1 MQTHC
6 KPHLERPTH
15 RQDEKM
21 QPDAPMDHLFSN
33 LSVLLVE
40 DDAFATKI
48 AQTVLRQLKIPY
60 VSTARDGAEALDILN
75 ANMQKFE
82 LVISDWNMPEMT
94 GLQLLKAVRSKWPSM
109 PFIMLTGKASPD
121 FVVQARENGVD
132 AYVVKPFSPA
142 QLAQKIHAVL
152 QHKQAK

>member
-1 MQTHC
+1 
-6 KPHLERPTH
+6 
-15 RQDEKM
+15 M
-21 QPDAPMDHLFSN
+21 QPGASMDKLFSN

-40 DDAFATKI
+40 DDAFAVKI
-48 AQTVLRQLKIPY
+48 AQTVLHQLKIPY

-75 ANMQKFE
+75 AGMQKFE

-94 GLQLLKAVRSKWPSM
+94 GLQLLKAVRHKWPTM
-109 PFIMLTGKASPD
+109 PFIMLTGKASPE

-142 QLAQKIHAVL
+142 QLGQKILAVL